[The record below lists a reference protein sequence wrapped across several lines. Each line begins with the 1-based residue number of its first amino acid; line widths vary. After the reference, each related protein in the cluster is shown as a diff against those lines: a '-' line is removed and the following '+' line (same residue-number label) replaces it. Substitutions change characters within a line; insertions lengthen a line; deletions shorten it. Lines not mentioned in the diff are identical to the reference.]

1 MKMIKRLCYFTAIA
15 AAAMMAIGV
24 DTVRADEITVVSW
37 GGKFQEAER
46 KAFFEPTAKILGI
59 TIKEDTLSS
68 PNEVRVQVRAG
79 AVRWDVVELGI
90 AGCARLSAEG
100 LLEKLDYSVIDTTGI
115 PQEFVKDDWVGIL
128 HYSNVLAWN
137 KDTYGENP
145 PKNWAD
151 FYDVEKFPGTR
162 AMRNDP
168 TENFEI
174 ALLADGVSPDKLYPL
189 DLGRALKKLAE
200 LKPHVKVWWK
210 SEAQSVQLLID
221 GEVDMISLWSGA
233 LIKTIKQGAS
243 NIGYTYN
250 QGILSA
256 DCLVIP
262 KGSKNKKL
270 AEKAISQF
278 ISPELQANLPLHIDY
293 GPVNSKAFETGKIPA
308 DIAKTM
314 NSSPENAALQ
324 VPMDPSFWAK
334 HRAEARERMDNM
346 LQE

>member
-1 MKMIKRLCYFTAIA
+1 MKMIKRVCYFTSIA
-15 AAAMMAIGV
+15 AATMMAISV
-24 DTVRADEITVVSW
+24 NTVMADEITVVSW

-46 KAFFEPTAKILGI
+46 KAFFEPAAKILGI

-79 AVRWDVVELGI
+79 AVQWDVVELGI

-115 PQEFVKDDWVGIL
+115 PQELVKEDWVGIL
-128 HYSNVLAWN
+128 YYSNILAWS
-137 KDTYGENP
+137 KDTYGENG

-189 DLGRALKKLAE
+189 DLGRALKKLGE

-210 SEAQSVQLLID
+210 SEAQSVQLLLD
-221 GEVDMISLWSGA
+221 GEVDMVSLWSGA
-233 LIKTIKQGAS
+233 LIKTIKEGAS
-243 NIGYTYN
+243 NIDYTYN

-270 AEKAISQF
+270 AEKAINQF
-278 ISPELQANLPLHIDY
+278 ISPDLQANLPLFIDY
-293 GPVNSKAFETGKIPA
+293 GPVNSKAFDTGKIPA
-308 DIAKTM
+308 DIAM
-314 NSSPENAALQ
+314 AANSSPKNAAMQ
-324 VPMDPSFWAK
+324 VPLDPLYWAE